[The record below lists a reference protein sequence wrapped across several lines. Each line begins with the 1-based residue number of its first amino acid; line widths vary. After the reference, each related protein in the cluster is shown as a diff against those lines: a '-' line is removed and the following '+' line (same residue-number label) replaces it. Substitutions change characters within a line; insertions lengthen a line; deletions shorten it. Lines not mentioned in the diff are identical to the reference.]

1 MKAKARKNFLSLR
14 LKLVAVSSVES
25 VLRGVVIRAVGITG
39 SIALTHDAD
48 SFGEFWGDA
57 DGYFQNSLVTG
68 VSRLLG
74 QITRDGILI
83 HLDTASIRVLFLED
97 HFEKGG
103 LASPI
108 GPNQRDAFAPVDG
121 HVCVLE
127 KRAPSKGFGKFSNDE
142 HVG

>member
-14 LKLVAVSSVES
+14 LKLVAISSVES
-25 VLRGVVIRAVGITG
+25 ILSGVILRAVGIAG

-48 SFGEFWGDA
+48 SFGELWGDA

-74 QITRDGILI
+74 EISGDGIII

-103 LASPI
+103 LASSI
-108 GPNQRDAFAPVDG
+108 GSD
-121 HVCVLE
+121 
-127 KRAPSKGFGKFSNDE
+127 
-142 HVG
+142 